1 MGIYWKVIAGIL
13 ISAILC
19 MCVDRGIGAVLAIA
33 VCAMGMIVALEFARP
48 ILTLMQRM
56 EAMADLSSEYGA
68 VLYKV
73 MGIGLTSEVAGMLC
87 SDTGNSAMG
96 KMLKLLSHIL
106 ILWLSIPLIESIL
119 SIIQQILGGI

>member
-13 ISAILC
+13 VSVVLC
-19 MCVDRGIGAVLAIA
+19 LSVDRGIGAVLAIS
-33 VCAMGMIVALEFARP
+33 VCVMGMIVALEFARP

-56 EAMADLSSEYGA
+56 EAMADLSSDYGS

-73 MGIGLTSEVAGMLC
+73 LGIGLTSEVAGMLC
-87 SDTGNSAMG
+87 ADTGNGAMG

-106 ILWLSIPLIESIL
+106 ILWLSVPLIESIL

>member
-19 MCVDRGIGAVLAIA
+19 MCVERGIGAVLAIA

-68 VLYKV
+68 VLYFR
-73 MGIGLTSEVAGMLC
+73 LRR
-87 SDTGNSAMG
+87 
-96 KMLKLLSHIL
+96 LLLHY
-106 ILWLSIPLIESIL
+106 
-119 SIIQQILGGI
+119 QH